1 MMRSRADHG
10 IRNSLFAMALVCG
23 AGLAFGSGAATAAG
37 PDTGLVSE
45 AQAAPVVDLHPAGA
59 ANLVQDLGKQTA
71 QAMASKA
78 AEKPAKRREMLRRL
92 VREGFDLELTSQFV
106 LGKHWHRASPEQ
118 RAEFTELFTEYL
130 LNSYARHL
138 ASFRA
143 DTLRVVGSHPV
154 GDDDIL
160 VETSVE
166 GSDGSADPVWR
177 VRSVEG
183 QYKIIDVTVD
193 GVSLAL
199 TQRREFA
206 SVVNRV
212 GLDGLLKLLREKLA
226 DQAKMPDRG
235 TRQAAHASFLGS
247 LLASPNAR
255 RLDLFVAGK

>member
-1 MMRSRADHG
+1 MKRGRADMWL
-10 IRNSLFAMALVCG
+10 RTSFLAAAL
-23 AGLAFGSGAATAAG
+23 LS
-37 PDTGLVSE
+37 
-45 AQAAPVVDLHPAGA
+45 APVLDAALSPAAAKDPAALGDLALQPAGA
-59 ANLVQDLGKQTA
+59 AQMVQDLGAQTA
-71 QAMASKA
+71 SALSSKE
-78 AEKPAKRREMLRRL
+78 AEKPGQRRALLRDL
-92 VREGFDLELTSQFV
+92 VRQGFDLKLTSQFV
-106 LGKHWHRASPEQ
+106 LGKHWHGASETQ
-118 RAEFTELFTEYL
+118 RTQFTDLFTEYL

-143 DTLRVVGSHPV
+143 ETLHVVGSNPA
-154 GDDDIL
+154 GDSDIL

-166 GSDGSADPVWR
+166 GSDGPASPVWR

-212 GLDGLLKLLREKLA
+212 GIDGLIKMLREKLA
-226 DQAKMPDRG
+226 DQAKMTDAQMLKA
-235 TRQAAHASFLGS
+235 THASFLAS
-247 LLASPNAR
+247 LLASPNAN